1 MKMLK
6 KGDKAPEFE
15 GTNQDGNSIKSSDYK
30 GKKYVIFFYPKA
42 STPGC
47 TAEACDLRDNEE
59 ALKAKGYEIIGV
71 SADSVR
77 RQKNF
82 ATKNDLNY
90 PLIADEERKIINA
103 FGVWGRK
110 KFMGREFDGIHRTTF
125 IINEK
130 GIIENVIEKVKTKE
144 HAKQILELD

>member
-1 MKMLK
+1 MLK

-15 GTNQDGNSIKSSDYK
+15 GIDQDGNPIKSSDYK
-30 GKKYVIFFYPKA
+30 GKKYLVFFYPKA

-47 TAEACDLRDNEE
+47 TAQACDLRDNED
-59 ALKAKGYEIIGV
+59 ALKSKGYEIIGV

-90 PLIADEERKIINA
+90 PLIADEERKIIEA
-103 FGVWGRK
+103 FGVWGPK

-130 GIIENVIEKVKTKE
+130 GLIENVIEKVKTKE
-144 HAKQILELD
+144 HANQILEIE